1 MRTVRFLAI
10 VLVLTVILAAA
21 VWFFRLP
28 LAGWGVRAA
37 MASAGLEAPQA
48 RVTALSLDGIR
59 LEEVA
64 AGPKEAR
71 GVSFEA
77 IEADFHWRRLWTER
91 AVDTLRAG
99 PGVLRLRID
108 ETGRIFVPGLPT
120 GGSGGDVSL
129 PFDRVSLSDVAVLVE
144 APVGG
149 ARGRVS
155 ADYDIQTGGEAS
167 LDLSSDK
174 ITWSHVLLQ
183 NVESTAQ
190 LSLSAEGGVT
200 LSASFEGDAQTDSLS
215 ARNIAFN
222 ATGEGGSWRD
232 LIAADGKGLAGTARI
247 EFETPEIE
255 LRDSDLQALT
265 SAAQMQTVFGEKLQ
279 NAALAGAL
287 DIVFGEDLF
296 QVYLSADTDT
306 EALALT
312 TPEGASLTFAAQGN
326 APFYA
331 RANGRDMASFQFVLQ
346 SDGADAKGAAD
357 LEREGDSW
365 RIAAPIDIG
374 AFTSEALSLDG
385 SSIDISA
392 EATGPDIVAD
402 LALKSGLRKAK
413 IGRLTINDAPFN
425 GAFRITADMNAQR
438 ARVVSKTDCFNID
451 RGRGRLDGQELDIRL
466 SEITLCNAEGPLVVY
481 TWTGEAACTVSGEIA
496 ARDGSV
502 RFGKTVAMGR
512 PPVVRFDASY
522 HPAQKQTTIKGGVAN
537 GAMTI
542 NDAIEMSGVI
552 GEFDFELDAQDMTAQ
567 ASVNRLRIAQHQ
579 GPESR
584 LLMIAPVMAS
594 GEAQLEGAETRFS
607 YALTTPEGFR
617 LGAGLGVHH
626 MQTAS
631 GETTL
636 TLENLTFSP
645 VGLQPNRI
653 SPALKGIVNNADGRM
668 DGAVRFAWGASG
680 FESTAELSLEKISF
694 AGPTQAVTRTNGVS
708 GTVRLTNLFPV
719 TTNGFQTINV
729 ASVDMDA
736 LQLGAGVITFELPGD
751 NTVGISEAAFP
762 WFGGQL
768 AVEDA
773 TAGFSGEALIP
784 LKARNVDLEQVFDF
798 FDVEGLSGEGILSG
812 DLPLIF
818 EGGRARIENGLI
830 QSQGPGVIRYVGQAA
845 TQASAAGENAKVA
858 FDFLRDLRFSE
869 MEVTINGA
877 LDGEIKFGMRF
888 EGFGDVTVRNRNVKD
903 VPVLYRINLSVENID
918 LLRQANISE
927 VIKSRIQMEL
937 SDED

>member
-10 VLVLTVILAAA
+10 VLVLTAILAAA
-21 VWFFRLP
+21 VWVFRLP

-59 LEEVA
+59 LEDVA

-71 GVSFEA
+71 GVTFEA

-120 GGSGGDVSL
+120 GGDGGDVSL
-129 PFDRVSLSDVAVLVE
+129 PFDRVSLSDVALLVD

-167 LDLSSDK
+167 FDLSSNQ
-174 ITWSHVLLQ
+174 ITWNNVLLQ
-183 NVESTAQ
+183 NVESMAE
-190 LSLSAEGGVT
+190 LSLAAEGGVT
-200 LSASFEGDAQTDSLS
+200 LSASFEGDAETGSIK
-215 ARNIAFN
+215 ANRVAFK
-222 ATGEGGSWRD
+222 ATGEVGSWRD
-232 LIAADGKGLAGTARI
+232 LVAGDRKDLAGTARV

-255 LRDSDLQALT
+255 LRDGDLQALT

-287 DIVFGEDLF
+287 NIVFGADLV
-296 QVYLSADTDT
+296 QVYVPAET

-331 RANGRDMASFQFVLQ
+331 RADGRETASFQFVLQ

-365 RIAAPIDIG
+365 RIAAPIDVG
-374 AFTSEALSLDG
+374 AFTSDALSLDG
-385 SSIDISA
+385 SRIDISA
-392 EATGPDIVAD
+392 QATGSDIIAD

-438 ARVVSKTDCFNID
+438 ARVVSKTDCFNIEH
-451 RGRGRLDGQELDIRL
+451 GRGRLDGQELDIRL

-502 RFGKTVAMGR
+502 QFGKTVAEGR

-522 HPAQKQTTIKGGVAN
+522 HPALKHTTIKGGVAN

-552 GEFDFELDAQDMTAQ
+552 GEFDFELDAQEMTAE
-567 ASVNRLRIAQHQ
+567 ATVNRLRIAQHQ

-617 LGAGLGVHH
+617 LGAGMGVHQ

-653 SPALKGIVNNADGRM
+653 SPALKGIVNNADGKM
-668 DGAVRFAWGASG
+668 DGAVRFAWAPSG

-708 GTVRLTNLFPV
+708 GTVKLTNLFPV
-719 TTNGFQTINV
+719 TTEGFQTINV

-751 NTVGISEAAFP
+751 NTVGISQAAFP

-818 EGGRARIENGLI
+818 EGGRARIEDGFI

-937 SDED
+937 SDEE